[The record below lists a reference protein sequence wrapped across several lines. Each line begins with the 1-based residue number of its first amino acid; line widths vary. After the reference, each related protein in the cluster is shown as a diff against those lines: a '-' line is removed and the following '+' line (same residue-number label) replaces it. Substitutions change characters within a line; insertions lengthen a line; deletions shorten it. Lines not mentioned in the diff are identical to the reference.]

1 MEKRGKYPIT
11 LAVGLALGVAIAL
24 TRGFALPGDVKTNC
38 MALSDG
44 WFVMGALVVCLSV
57 LSLASENGIFDT
69 LAYGFHSLLVLFT
82 AFKDP
87 SRHEDFYTYKQRKE
101 AKRKKADRRFLLAGL
116 TLLVAAVIALILYY
130 AL

>member
-11 LAVGLALGVAIAL
+11 LIIGLVLGVAIAL

-44 WFVMGALVVCLSV
+44 WFVTGAIVICLSV
-57 LSLASENGIFDT
+57 LSLASENGVFDT
-69 LAYGFHSLLVLFT
+69 LSYGFHSLLVLFT

-87 SRHEDFYTYKQRKE
+87 SKHEDFYTYKQRKE
-101 AKRKKADRRFLLAGL
+101 AKRKRADRRFLYAGL
-116 TLLVAAVIALILYY
+116 TLLAAAIIALILYY